1 MSVIPWT
8 ISCQTLP
15 PVQTTGTCVCLRV
28 CVCVYVHHACMHV
41 CVFACMYVCKYI
53 SIHNMKMCLQV
64 VERHA
69 LQMARHEATVQE
81 DPCIGPDAEPL

>member
-1 MSVIPWT
+1 
-8 ISCQTLP
+8 
-15 PVQTTGTCVCLRV
+15 
-28 CVCVYVHHACMHV
+28 MHV

-64 VERHA
+64 VESHA